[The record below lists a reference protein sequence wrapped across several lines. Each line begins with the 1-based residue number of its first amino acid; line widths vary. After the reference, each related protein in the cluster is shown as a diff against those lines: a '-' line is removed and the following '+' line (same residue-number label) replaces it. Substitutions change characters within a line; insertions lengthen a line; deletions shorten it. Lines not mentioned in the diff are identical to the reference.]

1 MTGGGRGGGGGG
13 RGGAFRLSSVG
24 FGGGVASSSFSFGL
38 LTAPFLRPKRSTPAD
53 ALGGGGGF
61 GGGGGGGF
69 GRTVFRANLGGGVAS
84 SSFSL
89 GLAAGF
95 FAAIVLFLRPNRSRR
110 AADGRGR
117 GATVGCDAAFGFGL
131 GGAGFGFGSGA
142 FRGLGFGGAFF
153 TIAFF
158 ARLSSGF
165 FVAAGAT
172 LFAGATF
179 RAGAGDGLR
188 RPKICISGGAVVR
201 AAHVAAA
208 RGAAGTTKAC
218 EPPSRRQIVPRRPLI

>member
-1 MTGGGRGGGGGG
+1 
-13 RGGAFRLSSVG
+13 
-24 FGGGVASSSFSFGL
+24 

-53 ALGGGGGF
+53 AL
-61 GGGGGGGF
+61 GGGGGF

-84 SSFSL
+84 SSFSF

-172 LFAGATF
+172 VFAGATF
-179 RAGAGDGLR
+179 RAGDGDGLR

-218 EPPSRRQIVPRRPLI
+218 EPPSRRQIVPRRPII

>member
-38 LTAPFLRPKRSTPAD
+38 LTALFLRPKRSTPAD
-53 ALGGGGGF
+53 AL
-61 GGGGGGGF
+61 GGGGGF

-84 SSFSL
+84 SSFSF

-179 RAGAGDGLR
+179 RAGDGDGLR

>member
-1 MTGGGRGGGGGG
+1 MGGGRGGGGGG

-61 GGGGGGGF
+61 G
-69 GRTVFRANLGGGVAS
+69 RTVFRANLGGGVAS
-84 SSFSL
+84 SSFSF

-179 RAGAGDGLR
+179 RAGDGDGLR

-218 EPPSRRQIVPRRPLI
+218 EPPSRKQIVPRRPII

>member
-1 MTGGGRGGGGGG
+1 MGGGRGGGGGG

-61 GGGGGGGF
+61 G
-69 GRTVFRANLGGGVAS
+69 RTVFRANLGGGVAS
-84 SSFSL
+84 SSFSF

-179 RAGAGDGLR
+179 RAGDGDGLR
-188 RPKICISGGAVVR
+188 RPKICISGDAVVR

>member
-1 MTGGGRGGGGGG
+1 MGGGRGGGGGG

-61 GGGGGGGF
+61 G
-69 GRTVFRANLGGGVAS
+69 RTVFRANLGGGVAS
-84 SSFSL
+84 SSFSF

-117 GATVGCDAAFGFGL
+117 GATVGFDAAFGFGL

-142 FRGLGFGGAFF
+142 FRGWGFGVAFF

-179 RAGAGDGLR
+179 RAGDGDGLR

>member
-1 MTGGGRGGGGGG
+1 MGGGRGGGGGG

-38 LTAPFLRPKRSTPAD
+38 LTALFLRPKRSTPAD
-53 ALGGGGGF
+53 AL
-61 GGGGGGGF
+61 GGGGGF

-84 SSFSL
+84 SSFSF
-89 GLAAGF
+89 GLAAGS

-117 GATVGCDAAFGFGL
+117 GATVGFDAAFGFGL

>member
-1 MTGGGRGGGGGG
+1 MGGGRGGGGGG

-61 GGGGGGGF
+61 G
-69 GRTVFRANLGGGVAS
+69 RTVFRANLGGGVAS
-84 SSFSL
+84 SSFSF

-179 RAGAGDGLR
+179 RAGDGDGLR

>member
-1 MTGGGRGGGGGG
+1 MGGGRGGGGGG

-61 GGGGGGGF
+61 G
-69 GRTVFRANLGGGVAS
+69 RTVFRANLGGGVAS
-84 SSFSL
+84 SSFSF

-179 RAGAGDGLR
+179 RAGDGGGVR

-218 EPPSRRQIVPRRPLI
+218 EPPSRKQIVPRRPII

>member
-1 MTGGGRGGGGGG
+1 MD
-13 RGGAFRLSSVG
+13 LNSPSSSVESPSSFLAG
-24 FGGGVASSSFSFGL
+24 SSSTTSNDD
-38 LTAPFLRPKRSTPAD
+38 ARPRRPGNG
-53 ALGGGGGF
+53 ALGA
-61 GGGGGGGF
+61 
-69 GRTVFRANLGGGVAS
+69 R
-84 SSFSL
+84 
-89 GLAAGF
+89 
-95 FAAIVLFLRPNRSRR
+95 
-110 AADGRGR
+110 
-117 GATVGCDAAFGFGL
+117 
-131 GGAGFGFGSGA
+131 GSGA

>member
-1 MTGGGRGGGGGG
+1 MGGGRGGGGGG

-84 SSFSL
+84 SSFSF

-165 FVAAGAT
+165 FVAA
-172 LFAGATF
+172 ATF
-179 RAGAGDGLR
+179 RTGDGL